1 MGQLPGSSVSG
12 PMGMDSRVDSEEDTG
27 DSGRCT
33 GRSLKRGPGG
43 LPEGVSM
50 ETLLVTAPHPR
61 NPKLADAFKRAG
73 YVERTARGID
83 TIFFE
88 QLRNG
93 RAVPSYERTT
103 SSDVVLVFSSGVPD
117 LLFVRMVT
125 EEGFAGRP
133 LELDDLLIL
142 RAWWDN
148 GALSLEDVARIVQK
162 SPREVQEKMDE
173 LRRRNLQSKRVEL
186 SSIGISDAFGTG
198 TLTVLPPSRITHEA
212 RRALE
217 EQILVFVERIRSD
230 FPGGSSEFL

>member
-117 LLFVRMVT
+117 LPFVRMVT
-125 EEGFAGRP
+125 EEGLAGRP

-162 SPREVQEKMDE
+162 SPREV
-173 LRRRNLQSKRVEL
+173 
-186 SSIGISDAFGTG
+186 
-198 TLTVLPPSRITHEA
+198 
-212 RRALE
+212 
-217 EQILVFVERIRSD
+217 
-230 FPGGSSEFL
+230 

>member
-1 MGQLPGSSVSG
+1 
-12 PMGMDSRVDSEEDTG
+12 
-27 DSGRCT
+27 
-33 GRSLKRGPGG
+33 
-43 LPEGVSM
+43 M

-125 EEGFAGRP
+125 EEGLAGRP

-162 SPREVQEKMDE
+162 SPREV
-173 LRRRNLQSKRVEL
+173 
-186 SSIGISDAFGTG
+186 
-198 TLTVLPPSRITHEA
+198 
-212 RRALE
+212 
-217 EQILVFVERIRSD
+217 
-230 FPGGSSEFL
+230 